1 MIQLILWHLSLPT
14 LLYPALMYLLVYPSL
29 SAPQRVNAPVK
40 PARPVFVSADF
51 VTPDGLIVPRALAEA
66 ALVART
72 AVLVGG
78 LLVGV
83 WPQA

>member
-1 MIQLILWHLSLPT
+1 MIQFIRWHLSLLA
-14 LLYPALMYLLVYPSL
+14 LLYPTFMYLLVYPSL
-29 SAPQRVNAPVK
+29 SVPQRVNAPAK
-40 PARPVFVSADF
+40 PARPVSISADF

-72 AVLVGG
+72 AVLVGD